1 MPRVKGASQRV
12 SVAYLDTSV
21 LLAIVFD
28 EPDAHA
34 LEQRV
39 GEYTRLTASNLLEAE
54 VRSAYARSA
63 LQFTPSLEY
72 SIEWINP
79 QRTLGPELER
89 ALDTGSLRGADL
101 WHVACALYLSPDPG
115 QLTFVTLD
123 QRQRAVAATL
133 AFVT

>member
-1 MPRVKGASQRV
+1 M

-63 LQFTPSLEY
+63 LQFTPGMLS
-72 SIEWINP
+72 SINWILP
-79 QRTLGPELER
+79 TRSFAPEFEAVLS
-89 ALDTGSLRGADL
+89 AGYLRGADL
-101 WHVACALYLSPDPG
+101 WHVACALYVSPDPG

-133 AFVT
+133 GFAT